1 MFRVK
6 CKDERKRRNDRL
18 GEGGSIFPYIK
29 NTKVFLENL
38 PIFSENT
45 KVFSENTK
53 VFLKNTKVFLQQE
66 SVSKRNRPIP
76 SSAVGAGFA
85 CPKTQSKLFSGEQT
99 SPLRTK
105 RQHYPHFE
113 FNYKVCTYA
122 SGYTYIRISPHVYMS
137 LCQALSYPVPGF
149 DLFVFPS

>member
-1 MFRVK
+1 MDFRHLIVTCLFSKLRLPFDNQKVK
-6 CKDERKRRNDRL
+6 ENYA
-18 GEGGSIFPYIK
+18 IF
-29 NTKVFLENL
+29 TC
-38 PIFSENT
+38 
-45 KVFSENTK
+45 
-53 VFLKNTKVFLQQE
+53 NTKVFLQQE

-122 SGYTYIRISPHVYMS
+122 SGYTYGGISLHVYTHR
-137 LCQALSYPVPGF
+137 ATHIYA
-149 DLFVFPS
+149 

>member
-1 MFRVK
+1 MKGLGSTAERRMRGCPVSLNRLIIRMFWLK

-29 NTKVFLENL
+29 NTKVFL
-38 PIFSENT
+38 
-45 KVFSENTK
+45 
-53 VFLKNTKVFLQQE
+53 QQE

-76 SSAVGAGFA
+76 PSAVGAGFA
-85 CPKTQSKLFSGEQT
+85 CPKTQSKLFSGERT

-122 SGYTYIRISPHVYMS
+122 SGYTYGGISLHVYTHR
-137 LCQALSYPVPGF
+137 ATRTYT
-149 DLFVFPS
+149 